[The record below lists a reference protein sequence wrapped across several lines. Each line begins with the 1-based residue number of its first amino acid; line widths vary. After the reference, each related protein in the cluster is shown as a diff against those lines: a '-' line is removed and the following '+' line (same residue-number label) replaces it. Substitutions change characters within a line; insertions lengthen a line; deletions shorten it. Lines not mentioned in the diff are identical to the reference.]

1 MINKIITIDG
11 FASTGKSTIAKKIA
25 NHLGFFY
32 IDTGLMY
39 RAITLKAINKKAI
52 IDERINENLIKKI
65 IGNSIF
71 SLSKKNNSITLNNNE
86 LGDELRSISVSE
98 KVSKISSIKSVR
110 EFMVIEQRKLAKNKN
125 VVVEGRDIGTIIFPF
140 ASKKFFMNADA
151 RVRAKRRFD
160 QLKKIDSKIS
170 FDQVLKNVLKR
181 DFIDSNREI
190 APLKKPED
198 SIEIDTSSLNI
209 NEVFNLM
216 LSYLKIKN

>member
-11 FASTGKSTIAKKIA
+11 FASTGKSTISKKLA
-25 NHLGFFY
+25 NHLGY
-32 IDTGLMY
+32 LHIDTGQMY
-39 RAITLKAINKKAI
+39 RAITIKAINEKAI

-71 SLSKKNNSITLNNNE
+71 SISKKNNSLILNNNE
-86 LGDELRSISVSE
+86 YGDELRSITVSD
-98 KVSKISSIKSVR
+98 KVSKISSLKLVR

-125 VVVEGRDIGTIIFPF
+125 VVVEGRDIGTIVFPF
-140 ASKKFFMNADA
+140 AAKKFFMNADPN
-151 RVRAKRRFD
+151 VRARRRFD
-160 QLKKIDSKIS
+160 QLKKIDSEIS

-181 DFIDSNREI
+181 DFVDSNREI

-209 NEVFNLM
+209 NEVLNLM
-216 LSYLKIKN
+216 LSHL

>member
-11 FASTGKSTIAKKIA
+11 FASTGKSTISKKLA
-25 NHLGFFY
+25 NHLGY
-32 IDTGLMY
+32 LHIDTGQMY
-39 RAITLKAINKKAI
+39 RAITIKAINEKAI

-71 SLSKKNNSITLNNNE
+71 SISKKNNSLILNNNE
-86 LGDELRSISVSE
+86 YGDELRSITVSD
-98 KVSKISSIKSVR
+98 KVSKISSLKLVR

-125 VVVEGRDIGTIIFPF
+125 VVVEGRDIGTIVFPF
-140 ASKKFFMNADA
+140 AAKKFFMNADPN
-151 RVRAKRRFD
+151 VRARRRFD
-160 QLKKIDSKIS
+160 QLKKIDSEIS

-181 DFIDSNREI
+181 DFVDSNREI

-216 LSYLKIKN
+216 LSYL

>member
-11 FASTGKSTIAKKIA
+11 FASTGKSTISKKLA
-25 NHLGFFY
+25 NHLGY
-32 IDTGLMY
+32 LHIDTGQMY
-39 RAITLKAINKKAI
+39 RAITVKAINEKAI

-71 SLSKKNNSITLNNNE
+71 SISKKNNSIILNNNE
-86 LGDELRSISVSE
+86 FGDELRSILVSD

-110 EFMVIEQRKLAKNKN
+110 EFMIIEQRKLAKNKS

-140 ASKKFFMNADA
+140 ASKKFFMNADPKVWA
-151 RVRAKRRFD
+151 RRRFD
-160 QLKKIDSKIS
+160 QLKKIDSEIS

-181 DFIDSNREI
+181 DFVDSNREI

-209 NEVFNLM
+209 NEVLNLM
-216 LSYLKIKN
+216 LSHL

>member
-11 FASTGKSTIAKKIA
+11 FASTGKSTISKKLA
-25 NHLGFFY
+25 NHLGY
-32 IDTGLMY
+32 LHIDTGQMY
-39 RAITLKAINKKAI
+39 RAITIKAINEKAI

-71 SLSKKNNSITLNNNE
+71 SISKKNNSLILNNNE
-86 LGDELRSISVSE
+86 YGDELRSISVSD
-98 KVSKISSIKSVR
+98 KVSKISSLKLVR

-125 VVVEGRDIGTIIFPF
+125 VVVEGRDIGTIVFPF
-140 ASKKFFMNADA
+140 ANKKFFMNADPN
-151 RVRAKRRFD
+151 VRARRRFD
-160 QLKKIDSKIS
+160 QLKKIDSEIS

-181 DFIDSNREI
+181 DFVDSNREI

-216 LSYLKIKN
+216 LSYI

>member
-11 FASTGKSTIAKKIA
+11 FASTGKSTISKKLA
-25 NHLGFFY
+25 NHLGY
-32 IDTGLMY
+32 LHIDTGQMY
-39 RAITLKAINKKAI
+39 RAITIKAINEKAI

-71 SLSKKNNSITLNNNE
+71 SISKKNDSIILNNNE
-86 LGDELRSISVSE
+86 YGDELRSITVSD
-98 KVSKISSIKSVR
+98 KVSKISSLKLVR

-125 VVVEGRDIGTIIFPF
+125 VVVEGRDIGTIVFPF
-140 ASKKFFMNADA
+140 AAKKFFMNADPN
-151 RVRAKRRFD
+151 VRARRRFD
-160 QLKKIDSKIS
+160 QLKKIDSEIL
-170 FDQVLKNVLKR
+170 FEQVLKNVLKR
-181 DFIDSNREI
+181 DFVDSNREI

-216 LSYLKIKN
+216 LSYI

>member
-11 FASTGKSTIAKKIA
+11 FASTGKSTISKKLA
-25 NHLGFFY
+25 NHLGY
-32 IDTGLMY
+32 LHIDTGQMY
-39 RAITLKAINKKAI
+39 RAITVKAINEKAI

-71 SLSKKNNSITLNNNE
+71 SISKKNNSLILNNNE
-86 LGDELRSISVSE
+86 YGDELRSITVSD
-98 KVSKISSIKSVR
+98 KVSKISSLKLVR

-125 VVVEGRDIGTIIFPF
+125 VVVEGRDIGTIVFPF
-140 ASKKFFMNADA
+140 AAKKFFMNADPK
-151 RVRAKRRFD
+151 VRARRRFD
-160 QLKKIDSKIS
+160 QLKKNDSEIS

-216 LSYLKIKN
+216 LSYL

>member
-11 FASTGKSTIAKKIA
+11 FASTGKSTISKKLA
-25 NHLGFFY
+25 NHLGY
-32 IDTGLMY
+32 LHIDTGQMY
-39 RAITLKAINKKAI
+39 RAITVKAINEKAI
-52 IDERINENLIKKI
+52 IDGRINENLIKKI

-71 SLSKKNNSITLNNNE
+71 SISKKNNSIILNNNE
-86 LGDELRSISVSE
+86 FGDELRSILVSD

-125 VVVEGRDIGTIIFPF
+125 VVVEGRDIGTIVFPF
-140 ASKKFFMNADA
+140 AANKFFMNADPT
-151 RVRAKRRFD
+151 VRARRRFD
-160 QLKKIDSKIS
+160 QLKKIDSEIS

-181 DFIDSNREI
+181 DFVDSNREI

-216 LSYLKIKN
+216 LSYI

>member
-11 FASTGKSTIAKKIA
+11 FASTGKSTISKKLA
-25 NHLGFFY
+25 NHLGY
-32 IDTGLMY
+32 LHIDTGQMY
-39 RAITLKAINKKAI
+39 RAITLKAINEKAI

-71 SLSKKNNSITLNNNE
+71 SISKKNDSIILNNNE
-86 LGDELRSISVSE
+86 YGDELRSISVSD
-98 KVSKISSIKSVR
+98 KVSKVSSLKLVR

-125 VVVEGRDIGTIIFPF
+125 VVVEGRDIGTIVFPF
-140 ASKKFFMNADA
+140 ANIKFFMNADPN
-151 RVRAKRRFD
+151 VRARRRFD
-160 QLKKIDSKIS
+160 QLKKIDSEIS

-181 DFIDSNREI
+181 DFVDSNREI

-216 LSYLKIKN
+216 LSYL

>member
-11 FASTGKSTIAKKIA
+11 FASTGKSTISKKLA
-25 NHLGFFY
+25 NHLGY
-32 IDTGLMY
+32 LHIDTGQMY
-39 RAITLKAINKKAI
+39 RAITVKAINEKAI

-71 SLSKKNNSITLNNNE
+71 SISKKNDSIILNNNE
-86 LGDELRSISVSE
+86 YGDELRSISVSD
-98 KVSKISSIKSVR
+98 KVSKISSLKLVR

-125 VVVEGRDIGTIIFPF
+125 VVVEGRDIGTIVFPF
-140 ASKKFFMNADA
+140 ANTKFFMNADPN
-151 RVRAKRRFD
+151 VRARRRFD
-160 QLKKIDSKIS
+160 QLKKIDSEIL

-181 DFIDSNREI
+181 DFVDSNREI

-216 LSYLKIKN
+216 LSYL

>member
-11 FASTGKSTIAKKIA
+11 FASTGKSTISKKLA
-25 NHLGFFY
+25 NHLGY
-32 IDTGLMY
+32 LHIDTGQMY
-39 RAITLKAINKKAI
+39 RAVTIKAINEKAI

-71 SLSKKNNSITLNNNE
+71 SISKKNNSLILNNNE
-86 LGDELRSISVSE
+86 YGDELRSITVSD
-98 KVSKISSIKSVR
+98 KVSKISSLKLVR

-125 VVVEGRDIGTIIFPF
+125 VVVEGRDIGTIVFPF
-140 ASKKFFMNADA
+140 AAKKFFMNADPN
-151 RVRAKRRFD
+151 VRARRRFD
-160 QLKKIDSKIS
+160 QLKKIDSEIS

-181 DFIDSNREI
+181 DFVDSNREI

-216 LSYLKIKN
+216 LSYL

>member
-11 FASTGKSTIAKKIA
+11 FASTGKSTISKKIA
-25 NHLGFFY
+25 NHLGFFH
-32 IDTGLMY
+32 IDTGQMY
-39 RAITLKAINKKAI
+39 RAITLKAINEKAI
-52 IDERINENLIKKI
+52 IDGRINENLIKKI

-71 SLSKKNNSITLNNNE
+71 SISKKNNSIILNNNE
-86 LGDELRSISVSE
+86 FGDELRSILVSD

-110 EFMVIEQRKLAKNKN
+110 EFMIIEQRKLAKNKS

-140 ASKKFFMNADA
+140 ASKKFFMNADPK
-151 RVRAKRRFD
+151 VRARRRFD
-160 QLKKIDSKIS
+160 QLKKIDSEIS

-181 DFIDSNREI
+181 DFVDSNREI

-209 NEVFNLM
+209 NEVFKLM
-216 LSYLKIKN
+216 LSYL

>member
-11 FASTGKSTIAKKIA
+11 FASTGKSTISKKLA
-25 NHLGFFY
+25 NHLGY
-32 IDTGLMY
+32 LHIDTGQMY
-39 RAITLKAINKKAI
+39 RAITIKAINEKAI

-71 SLSKKNNSITLNNNE
+71 SISKKNNSIILNNNE
-86 LGDELRSISVSE
+86 YGDELRSISVSD
-98 KVSKISSIKSVR
+98 KVSKISSLKLVR

-125 VVVEGRDIGTIIFPF
+125 VVVEGRDIGTIVFPF
-140 ASKKFFMNADA
+140 AAKKFFMNADPT
-151 RVRAKRRFD
+151 VRARRRFD
-160 QLKKIDSKIS
+160 QLKKIDSEIS

-181 DFIDSNREI
+181 DFVDSNREI

-209 NEVFNLM
+209 NEVLNLM
-216 LSYLKIKN
+216 LSHL

>member
-11 FASTGKSTIAKKIA
+11 FASTGKSTISKKLA
-25 NHLGFFY
+25 NHLGY
-32 IDTGLMY
+32 LHIDTGQMY
-39 RAITLKAINKKAI
+39 RAITVKAINEKAI

-71 SLSKKNNSITLNNNE
+71 SISKKNDSIILNNNE
-86 LGDELRSISVSE
+86 YGDELRSISVSD
-98 KVSKISSIKSVR
+98 KVSKVSSLKLVR
-110 EFMVIEQRKLAKNKN
+110 QFMVIEQRKLAKNKN
-125 VVVEGRDIGTIIFPF
+125 VVVEGRDIGTIVFPF
-140 ASKKFFMNADA
+140 AAKKFFMNADPN
-151 RVRAKRRFD
+151 VRARRRFD
-160 QLKKIDSKIS
+160 QLKKIDSEIS

-181 DFIDSNREI
+181 DFVDSNREI

-216 LSYLKIKN
+216 LSYI